1 VIVVFSFAELFIR
14 TAYNLL
20 LERVPNPP
28 EAERPKLCHKDF
40 QLIEYWYKHQWV
52 SLSGDRV
59 TDLSG
64 KAENE
69 NEDEEIEMD
78 VEGETGEELRS
89 ISPAP
94 GAQRGQGR
102 SRAGINVSM
111 RYIQE
116 KDGQVINGH
125 RARDI
130 RNHARAIFVGF
141 TMQGKRFLS
150 WGDVD
155 AVSRRTFYNEM
166 VLRFEEL
173 QYCDLDW
180 KAEQIA
186 IDTYPGWKATW
197 QKKQKKLEQQQGK
210 KRARRASS
218 VEGSDTKRPKDT
230 VEPSILSDPLLET
243 SQVALVGLRLYH
255 LLNQSSLINV
265 ILQQPLPTVNVI
277 PNTPGRPPPPVAVP
291 VCPFRVILTSLNF

>member
-1 VIVVFSFAELFIR
+1 VIVVLSFAELFLR

-20 LERVPNPP
+20 LERVPEPP
-28 EAERPKLCHKDF
+28 EAECPKLHHEDF
-40 QLIEYWYKHQWV
+40 KLIDYWYKHQWV
-52 SLSGDRV
+52 SSSGDRV

-64 KAENE
+64 KVENE
-69 NEDEEIEMD
+69 NEDEEVEMD
-78 VEGETGEELRS
+78 VEGETGEES
-89 ISPAP
+89 QFISPAP

-130 RNHARAIFVGF
+130 RIHARAIFVGF

-166 VLRFEEL
+166 ASRFEEL

-180 KAEQIA
+180 KSEQIA
-186 IDTYPGWKATW
+186 IDTFPGWKVTW
-197 QKKQKKLEQQQGK
+197 QKKQNKLEQQQGK
-210 KRARRASS
+210 KRA
-218 VEGSDTKRPKDT
+218 
-230 VEPSILSDPLLET
+230 
-243 SQVALVGLRLYH
+243 
-255 LLNQSSLINV
+255 
-265 ILQQPLPTVNVI
+265 
-277 PNTPGRPPPPVAVP
+277 
-291 VCPFRVILTSLNF
+291 C